1 MTDMIF
7 PIDRF
12 KERKT
17 PFYYYDTRLLN
28 ATLDAI
34 ERELDGFDNFNIHY
48 AVKANANPDILATIA
63 NRGFGADCVSGEE
76 IDAAVAAG
84 IARSKIVFAG
94 VGKTDDEINKGLDY
108 DIACFNVESLE
119 ELAVIDELSGLKG
132 KKANVAIRFN
142 PDIKANTIEQ
152 ISTGRKENK
161 FGISVDLIDSVAD
174 ALKHCENIVFKGIH
188 IHIGSQ
194 ILEMGDFVKLAATMN
209 GLAGRLTAR
218 GLDVES
224 INVGGGLGID
234 YHNPDEALIPDFKS
248 YFDVFKRYLNL
259 SDGQTVHFELGRS
272 VVAQCGSLIS
282 RVVYV
287 KQGCGKKFVI
297 LDAGMNDLVRPAMY
311 KAYHAIDNLT
321 SDGNKEAYDVVGPVC
336 ESSDVFAKDMML
348 NAAVRGDLVAIR
360 SAGAYG
366 EVMSSNYNLR
376 PYAQRYTDLTV

>member
-12 KERKT
+12 KARKT

-34 ERELDGFDNFNIHY
+34 ERELDGFDNFSIHY
-48 AVKANANPDILATIA
+48 AVKANANPDILAIIA

-209 GLAGRLTAR
+209 GLAGRLTC
-218 GLDVES
+218 
-224 INVGGGLGID
+224 I
-234 YHNPDEALIPDFKS
+234 
-248 YFDVFKRYLNL
+248 L
-259 SDGQTVHFELGRS
+259 SLA
-272 VVAQCGSLIS
+272 AQLWPS
-282 RVVYV
+282 
-287 KQGCGKKFVI
+287 
-297 LDAGMNDLVRPAMY
+297 
-311 KAYHAIDNLT
+311 
-321 SDGNKEAYDVVGPVC
+321 
-336 ESSDVFAKDMML
+336 
-348 NAAVRGDLVAIR
+348 AVRL
-360 SAGAYG
+360 SAGWY
-366 EVMSSNYNLR
+366 M
-376 PYAQRYTDLTV
+376 

>member
-7 PIDRF
+7 PIDKF

-119 ELAVIDELSGLKG
+119 ELAVIDELSGQKG

-152 ISTGRKENK
+152 ISTGRKE
-161 FGISVDLIDSVAD
+161 
-174 ALKHCENIVFKGIH
+174 
-188 IHIGSQ
+188 
-194 ILEMGDFVKLAATMN
+194 
-209 GLAGRLTAR
+209 
-218 GLDVES
+218 
-224 INVGGGLGID
+224 
-234 YHNPDEALIPDFKS
+234 
-248 YFDVFKRYLNL
+248 RY
-259 SDGQTVHFELGRS
+259 
-272 VVAQCGSLIS
+272 A
-282 RVVYV
+282 
-287 KQGCGKKFVI
+287 
-297 LDAGMNDLVRPAMY
+297 
-311 KAYHAIDNLT
+311 
-321 SDGNKEAYDVVGPVC
+321 
-336 ESSDVFAKDMML
+336 
-348 NAAVRGDLVAIR
+348 
-360 SAGAYG
+360 
-366 EVMSSNYNLR
+366 
-376 PYAQRYTDLTV
+376 